1 MKRNIFFVAI
11 LFLARA
17 TYILFKVINTA
28 VPVVGGLCDQDI

>member
-28 VPVVGGLCDQDI
+28 LPSGEKTL